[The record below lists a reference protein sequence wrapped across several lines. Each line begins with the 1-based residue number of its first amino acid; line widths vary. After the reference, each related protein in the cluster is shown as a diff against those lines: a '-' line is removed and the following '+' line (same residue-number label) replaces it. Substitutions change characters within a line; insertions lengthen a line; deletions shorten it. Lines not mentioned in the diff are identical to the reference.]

1 MQNEGGTLEENINF
15 LQRQLQ
21 DDNNG
26 NEALT
31 KEARDTIAAALKGS
45 GYTVNKIGT
54 TSTNETSKST
64 KSKQSSTMEMKQ
76 KEMEDAT
83 IGGVRTVMVDIN
95 GDGTKTQVPLTNKN
109 KQILKANNI
118 SIPDVQ
124 EESTTG
130 DGSIMEQVASETET
144 KKITPQ
150 DVGVSGGTNFFENR
164 EDVFAILPNDM
175 TGQEIMDKYN
185 ISFPLNKFTVYK
197 STK

>member
-1 MQNEGGTLEENINF
+1 M
-15 LQRQLQ
+15 
-21 DDNNG
+21 D
-26 NEALT
+26 
-31 KEARDTIAAALKGS
+31 
-45 GYTVNKIGT
+45 V
-54 TSTNETSKST
+54 
-64 KSKQSSTMEMKQ
+64 KQ

-124 EESTTG
+124 EESTAG
-130 DGSIMEQVASETET
+130 DGSIIKQVASETET

>member
-1 MQNEGGTLEENINF
+1 MDI
-15 LQRQLQ
+15 
-21 DDNNG
+21 
-26 NEALT
+26 
-31 KEARDTIAAALKGS
+31 
-45 GYTVNKIGT
+45 
-54 TSTNETSKST
+54 
-64 KSKQSSTMEMKQ
+64 KQ
-76 KEMEDAT
+76 KEMEDVT

-95 GDGTKTQVPLTNKN
+95 GDGTKTQVPLTTKN

-124 EESTTG
+124 EESTAG

-150 DVGVSGGTNFFENR
+150 DVGVSGGTNFFENK

>member
-54 TSTNETSKST
+54 TSTNETSKSN
-64 KSKQSSTMEMKQ
+64 KSKQSSTMDIKQ

-83 IGGVRTVMVDIN
+83 ISGVRTVMVDIN
-95 GDGTKTQVPLTNKN
+95 GDGTKTPVPLTNKN

-124 EESTTG
+124 EESTAG

-150 DVGVSGGTNFFENR
+150 DVGVSGGTNFFENK

>member
-64 KSKQSSTMEMKQ
+64 KSKQSSTMDIKQ

-124 EESTTG
+124 EESTAG